1 MRRCVRRV
9 NNGVNPPD
17 WENHVA
23 RRVYLGVLGLLFL
36 AIVFQ
41 FYLAGVGAFDEP
53 QNEDSFALHR
63 INGMA
68 VVTGLSVLATIV
80 AAVARLGVRMVAMTL
95 VPGILVV
102 VQMLIRAIA
111 EAFDAGNGDTTGVAV
126 AIFGLH
132 ALNGMLIM
140 LVTVILIR
148 RMRKLFAEAR
158 EGAPRRAEATAA
170 SGRG

>member
-1 MRRCVRRV
+1 MV
-9 NNGVNPPD
+9 
-17 WENHVA
+17 

-53 QNEDSFALHR
+53 QNDDSFALHR

-80 AAVARLGVRMVAMTL
+80 AAVARLGVRTVALTL

-111 EAFDAGNGDTTGVAV
+111 EAFDASNGDTTGVAV

-148 RMRKLFAEAR
+148 RMRKLLGAAR
-158 EGAPRRAEATAA
+158 NDAPERVEATVAG
-170 SGRG
+170 GRG